1 MLFISLFGR
10 TYNLSILLLMDFRLI
25 SCFRLLWIML
35 LWVFS
40 YKSFGECIS
49 DGYNLVKLL
58 GHMVYLCLA
67 LVNTT
72 EQFPKYLH
80 QFILSISCLWGF
92 QFSAYLSTLGIVSHF
107 NRSHS
112 GICVV
117 VSQCGFN
124 LHPLM
129 ANEMKLLHLF
139 FFFCSLL
146 WSSRSSLVT
155 ILKHGLSAFS
165 SMIWWSSSYIFGT
178 SPVLNI
184 FFLLWFFF
192 FHFLIVSF
200 SG

>member
-1 MLFISLFGR
+1 MRFIYTVMCSSGLFITIMLFISLFGR

-35 LWVFS
+35 LWVFF

-92 QFSAYLSTLGIVSHF
+92 QYIFCYLKLRSFCLGGMVEKKVRYRLEF
-107 NRSHS
+107 KT
-112 GICVV
+112 V
-117 VSQCGFN
+117 VS
-124 LHPLM
+124 
-129 ANEMKLLHLF
+129 K
-139 FFFCSLL
+139 CSLH
-146 WSSRSSLVT
+146 VK
-155 ILKHGLSAFS
+155 LKIYF
-165 SMIWWSSSYIFGT
+165 Y
-178 SPVLNI
+178 
-184 FFLLWFFF
+184 FFL
-192 FHFLIVSF
+192 H
-200 SG
+200 